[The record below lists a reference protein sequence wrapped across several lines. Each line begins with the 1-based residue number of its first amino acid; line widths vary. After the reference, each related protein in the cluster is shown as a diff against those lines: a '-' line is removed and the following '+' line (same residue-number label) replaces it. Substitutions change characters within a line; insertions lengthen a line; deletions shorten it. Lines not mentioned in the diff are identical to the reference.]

1 MILVRYIDIMSA
13 QKEEIEQL
21 YIGCHQRLLNM
32 ARAMLKDDDEAG
44 DAVSDVFAR
53 LADGLLNLPTDHPE
67 SYLMAIARNQCIDRV
82 RKMTLRERI
91 ERRLSLTESD
101 PTTIDSEQERI
112 KEMMDYAE
120 KNFSGNTWRV
130 FQLRF
135 DEGLRYREIAKWLG
149 ISEITVY
156 KHLTKAL
163 KELREK
169 FNPTKI

>member
-1 MILVRYIDIMSA
+1 MSA

-21 YIGCHQRLLNM
+21 YIGCHQRLLDM
-32 ARAMLKDDDEAG
+32 ARVMLKDDDEAG

-67 SYLMAIARNQCIDRV
+67 SYLMAIVRNQCIDRI

-91 ERRLSLTESD
+91 ERRLSLAESD

-112 KEMMDYAE
+112 TEMIDYAE
-120 KNFSGNTWRV
+120 KNFSSKTLRV

-135 DEGLRYREIAKWLG
+135 DEGLLYREIAERLG
-149 ISEITVY
+149 ISEIAVY

-163 KELREK
+163 KELKEI
-169 FNPTKI
+169 FNPTRI